1 MTTTQPHS
9 TEPATNGSS
18 PNGSAP
24 GKSHDDA
31 TATPRVLASSLPAS
45 ITPELTARLT
55 ALVPASG
62 EAPSVTTRAPFTGEA
77 IAELPQCSPA
87 EVTATAERVR
97 AAQKEWAGRT
107 LAERAAIVLR
117 LHDLVL
123 EHRDLIMDLIQVE
136 NGKARRD
143 AFLEVG
149 DIANTCRYYARTAAR
164 ALAPKRRTGLI
175 PGLTAVQEHHHPK
188 GVVTVISPWN
198 YPFSLGV
205 GDTIPALLA
214 GNAVLQKA
222 DNQTALTA
230 LFGLELAREAGL
242 PEDVWQI
249 VLGRGSAI
257 GDPLL
262 DAADFVM
269 FTGSTESG
277 RRIAEQA
284 GRRLVECSFELGGK
298 NAMVVLPD
306 ADLGRAAEGAVR
318 ACFSSTGQL
327 CISVERM
334 YVHDSIH
341 DEFVERFLAGVRALQ
356 LGPSFDWTCQMGS
369 LTSTEQLEVTTSHVD
384 DAVAKGATVLVGGR
398 ARPDLGPF
406 FFEPTVLT
414 DVTPEMTL
422 YREETFGPV
431 VSIYRFS
438 TDDEAVELAN
448 DSRYGLNA
456 SVWSRSA
463 RRGTEVAS
471 RIRAGTVNVNEAYA
485 AAWGSIDAPM
495 GGMGDSGLGRR
506 HGEHGILKY
515 TEPQTIARQR
525 LMNLAP
531 VGGLG
536 DDAFAAVMTTS
547 LKLLKKVGWR

>member
-1 MTTTQPHS
+1 M
-9 TEPATNGSS
+9 
-18 PNGSAP
+18 
-24 GKSHDDA
+24 
-31 TATPRVLASSLPAS
+31 
-45 ITPELTARLT
+45 
-55 ALVPASG
+55 
-62 EAPSVTTRAPFTGEA
+62 
-77 IAELPQCSPA
+77 
-87 EVTATAERVR
+87 
-97 AAQKEWAGRT
+97 
-107 LAERAAIVLR
+107 
-117 LHDLVL
+117 
-123 EHRDLIMDLIQVE
+123 
-136 NGKARRD
+136 
-143 AFLEVG
+143 
-149 DIANTCRYYARTAAR
+149 
-164 ALAPKRRTGLI
+164 
-175 PGLTAVQEHHHPK
+175 
-188 GVVTVISPWN
+188 
-198 YPFSLGV
+198 
-205 GDTIPALLA
+205 
-214 GNAVLQKA
+214 
-222 DNQTALTA
+222 
-230 LFGLELAREAGL
+230 
-242 PEDVWQI
+242 
-249 VLGRGSAI
+249 
-257 GDPLL
+257 
-262 DAADFVM
+262 
-269 FTGSTESG
+269 
-277 RRIAEQA
+277 
-284 GRRLVECSFELGGK
+284 
-298 NAMVVLPD
+298 
-306 ADLGRAAEGAVR
+306 R